1 MTRSERFDLELP
13 DDFPVAAVESLPAHL
28 SDRHPDANQTTEWKE
43 WANAVNGVLYRFRA
57 CDEDGQAAISPL
69 ETSFSPPQPE
79 RYQQERNLFG
89 FFFHG
94 LSALECLTYGLY
106 FVASLADPAVFPE
119 AVDRRAVVPRFVT
132 DRFNAHGTFGSETIA
147 IALDAVIT
155 SNDFEE
161 WRDIRNFLGHRGAPG
176 RKFYQGG
183 DRHGGA
189 DWNLPIPEVDVT
201 TILEPAELRRRRE
214 WLGVQV
220 REVCAAADA
229 FAVAHVP

>member
-13 DDFPVAAVESLPAHL
+13 DDFPVAAVESLHAHL

-57 CDEDGQAAISPL
+57 CDEDGQA
-69 ETSFSPPQPE
+69 
-79 RYQQERNLFG
+79 
-89 FFFHG
+89 
-94 LSALECLTYGLY
+94 
-106 FVASLADPAVFPE
+106 
-119 AVDRRAVVPRFVT
+119 VDRRAVVPRFVT
-132 DRFNAHGTFGSETIA
+132 DRFNAHDTFGSETIA